1 MFLID
6 GFSDPYRCCIAEKTG
21 RRFDI
26 GGCGGLAANNVECR
40 NQLEFRFWQPD
51 PGHGLRQ
58 SLIGRYSPGA
68 DYLTD
73 HGGLAF
79 GELESGFG

>member
-26 GGCGGLAANNVECR
+26 GGCGGS
-40 NQLEFRFWQPD
+40 QPTMSNAETSSNS
-51 PGHGLRQ
+51 GSG
-58 SLIGRYSPGA
+58 SLI
-68 DYLTD
+68 
-73 HGGLAF
+73 LAM
-79 GELESGFG
+79 G

>member
-26 GGCGGLAANNVECR
+26 GGCGGLAANNIEYENPAEYR
-40 NQLEFRFWQPD
+40 S
-51 PGHGLRQ
+51 LRRDN
-58 SLIGRYSPGA
+58 LPRLGSPSA
-68 DYLTD
+68 RSRPYIVASDRAKLRRPWVAC
-73 HGGLAF
+73 LRW
-79 GELESGFG
+79 